1 MDVLIVFSLILSLA
15 AAIAAFILIVPD
27 SKRRQFTGFLR
38 MLHDILNFKQ
48 LLIEKI
54 LKFCYIFFTVFAV
67 LSGFFG
73 SFQYMEYDAGEGLL
87 IMLASL
93 TLIPLLIRVIFE
105 FSMMAILLVKNVI
118 DINKKLPGGTKEP
131 EAEPAPYQ
139 PNPVSYQP
147 APASYENPYQP
158 APTTYQPVQPTYQQ
172 PVQPAYQ
179 PNYRYCT
186 HCGAYYDANAGRC
199 PNCGNQ

>member
-1 MDVLIVFSLILSLA
+1 MAILCLILALG
-15 AAIAAFILIVPD
+15 AAIAAFILIVPE
-27 SKRRQFTGFLR
+27 SKRRNFTGFMR
-38 MLHDILNFKQ
+38 VLHDILNFKQ

-54 LKFCYIFFTVFAV
+54 LKFCYIFATVYAV

-73 SFQYMEYDAGEGLL
+73 SFQYMEWDAGYGLL
-87 IMLASL
+87 MMLASL
-93 TLIPLLIRVIFE
+93 TLIPLVIRLSFE
-105 FSMMAILLVKNVI
+105 LLMMMVLLVKNVI
-118 DINKKLPGGTKEP
+118 DINKKLPGSTKEP
-131 EAEPAPYQ
+131 EPEPAPYQ
-139 PNPVSYQP
+139 PNPTSYQP
-147 APASYENPYQP
+147 APASYQNPYQT
-158 APTTYQPVQPTYQQ
+158 AQPTYQQPVQPTYQQ

>member
-1 MDVLIVFSLILSLA
+1 MDIFCLILALG
-15 AAIAAFILIVPD
+15 AAIAAFILVVPE
-27 SKRRQFTGFLR
+27 SKRRQFTGFMR
-38 MLHDILNFKQ
+38 VLHDILNFKQ

-54 LKFCYIFFTVFAV
+54 LKFCYIFLTVYAV

-73 SFQYMEYDAGEGLL
+73 SFQYMEWDAGYGLL
-87 IMLASL
+87 MMLASL
-93 TLIPLLIRVIFE
+93 TLIPLLIRIIFE
-105 FSMMAILLVKNVI
+105 FSMMVILLVKNVI

-139 PNPVSYQP
+139 PNPTSYQP
-147 APASYENPYQP
+147 APASYQNPYQ
-158 APTTYQPVQPTYQQ
+158 AAQPTYQQ
-172 PVQPAYQ
+172 PAQPAYQ